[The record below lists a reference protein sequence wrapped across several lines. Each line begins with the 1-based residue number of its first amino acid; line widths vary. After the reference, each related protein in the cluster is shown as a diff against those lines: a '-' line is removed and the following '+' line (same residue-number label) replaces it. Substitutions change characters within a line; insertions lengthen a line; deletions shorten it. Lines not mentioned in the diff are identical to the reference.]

1 MKLLVFLSFLLLFFS
16 TCEKKVEYISA
27 TVVRDC
33 SGTYVRMDGKEYFVC
48 NPEKIASAVD
58 GAEVQFTYVS
68 CDACTDRQEHC
79 LIARPYESC
88 ITLVKSK

>member
-1 MKLLVFLSFLLLFFS
+1 MKALVVLTLFLVCSVS
-16 TCEKKVEYISA
+16 CEKKVEYISA